1 MKQALKEYHVKGTV
15 NGKPFQ
21 AVTDDVYSANDIHKQ
36 NPHLSADEAKAIE
49 SHTETEEFENGNER
63 TSSVQNGHSVSAH
76 TNGGYFGDHSEFK
89 EKMRGITNESFTN
102 LIINNKMIEAKQ
114 LFQQTMQEKLVKA
127 VSEMRKEVAKS
138 MFNTKQK

>member
-1 MKQALKEYHVKGTV
+1 MKQALKEYHIKGRV
-15 NGKPFQ
+15 NGKPFK
-21 AVTDDVYSANDIHKQ
+21 ALTDDVYAASQIKEQ
-36 NPHLSADEAKAIE
+36 NPHLSDDEAKAIE
-49 SHTETEEFENGNER
+49 AHTETDDFMDGNER
-63 TSSVQNGHSVSAH
+63 TSSVQNGHNVSVH
-76 TNGGYFGDHSEFK
+76 VNGGYSDEHSEFRD
-89 EKMRGITNESFTN
+89 KMRSITNESFTN